1 MLKTAASETEV
12 LQSGALCRQKSGSG
26 RNNDAKAERIV
37 RPEAM
42 NVLKSRLPVSI
53 SSTVGGGGVKFPL

>member
-1 MLKTAASETEV
+1 MLKTGASETEV

-37 RPEAM
+37 RSEAM
-42 NVLKSRLPVSI
+42 KVFKLRFPLSI
-53 SSTVGGGGVKFPL
+53 SSTVKGR